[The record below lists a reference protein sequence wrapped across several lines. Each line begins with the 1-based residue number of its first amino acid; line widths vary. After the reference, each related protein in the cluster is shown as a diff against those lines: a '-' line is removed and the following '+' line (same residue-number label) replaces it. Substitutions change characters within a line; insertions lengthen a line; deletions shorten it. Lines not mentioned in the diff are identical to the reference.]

1 MNRRLKP
8 FRRLTDPSWKA
19 LGFTLVEL
27 LVVIAIIGILVGLLL
42 PAVQAAREAARR
54 SSCGNNLLQMGVALH
69 HYQFNTEKLPSG
81 VLDDSSGPIRA
92 EPIGRHVSWT
102 VQILPQIEESVAYRQ
117 FDQQAGAY
125 SAKNLPVRKHR
136 VPIYVCPSSPDFQTE
151 DGEIWSTYA
160 GCTGGT
166 ETPIGLDNTGLF
178 FLNSQVRDH
187 EISDGTT
194 YTIAIGEH
202 GSDGP
207 MLNWTSGTRATLR
220 NTGHPINLLRGYPQ
234 ATGNADD
241 SPVDPLFVGGF
252 ASYHSGGAMFLF
264 ADGSIKF
271 LSQGIDAET
280 FQSMGD
286 RADGKLIEQQW

>member
-1 MNRRLKP
+1 MNRRP
-8 FRRLTDPSWKA
+8 EHFRSQTDPYQKP

-54 SSCGNNLLQMGVALH
+54 SSCANNLMQMGVALH

-81 VLDDSSGPIRA
+81 VLDDGSGPIRA

-102 VQILPQIEESVAYRQ
+102 VQILPQIEEMVAYRQ

-136 VPIYVCPSSPDFQTE
+136 VPIYLCPSNPVFQTE
-151 DGEIWSTYA
+151 DEESFSSYA
-160 GCTGGT
+160 GCTGGS

-178 FLNSQVRDH
+178 FLNSQVANH

-202 GSDGP
+202 GGDGP
-207 MLNWTSGTRATLR
+207 MFNWTSGNRATLR
-220 NTGHPINLLRGYPQ
+220 NTGHPINLRLGRQ
-234 ATGNADD
+234 RSTSSSED
-241 SPVDPLFVGGF
+241 SPADPLHVGGF
-252 ASYHSGGAMFLF
+252 ASYHSGGANFLF
-264 ADGSIKF
+264 ADGSIRF
-271 LSQGIDAET
+271 LSQSIDAVT
-280 FQSMGD
+280 YQSMGD
-286 RADGKLIEQQW
+286 RADGRLIERD